1 MDNVLN
7 IFSIFIIC
15 IMLFV
20 FSGCDFLNQED
31 LRIEEKTTE
40 EIRFIEN
47 KILTFYSKYAKG
59 EYGNIEE
66 ELNWSEIE
74 NSTIELSNVL
84 DTIILDFSEIEISN
98 EDIIAFRNGVN
109 ELSIACTNRDIN
121 LVMDRFNFLYSLLP
135 QYMEKYLENK
145 NEINILKVK
154 TLVVSSF
161 YYSNL
166 YDWENA
172 KATIELAENKYKE
185 MMDDVDYMK
194 EYAHNL
200 NRVYILIGEMKKSI
214 ELEEL
219 ELTKI
224 KYINFIEKI

>member
-59 EYGNIEE
+59 EYGNVEE

-224 KYINFIEKI
+224 KYINFIEKM

>member
-59 EYGNIEE
+59 EYGNVEE

>member
-59 EYGNIEE
+59 EYGSVEE

-74 NSTIELSNVL
+74 NSAIELSNVL